1 MNPIDPGPIGIHLAP
16 MGINSALIRIN
27 VALIG
32 AILISATLAW
42 ANPLAA
48 QYGAL
53 DGEWRV
59 YGGDGGHTQ
68 YTGLDQIDAD
78 NVGDLEVAWRWTA
91 ANSSGPDFY
100 NFESTPIMIGG
111 VLYTTTGASEVAAID
126 AATGE

>member
-1 MNPIDPGPIGIHLAP
+1 MRGNVNLARTRANPTNATQPDAHLIG
-16 MGINSALIRIN
+16 GISVGASLSGA
-27 VALIG
+27 ALIG
-32 AILISATLAW
+32 ATVIVATLLCAS
-42 ANPLAA
+42 PVSA

-68 YTGLDQIDAD
+68 YTALDQIDAD

-111 VLYTTTGASEVAAID
+111 VLYTTTGAS
-126 AATGE
+126 